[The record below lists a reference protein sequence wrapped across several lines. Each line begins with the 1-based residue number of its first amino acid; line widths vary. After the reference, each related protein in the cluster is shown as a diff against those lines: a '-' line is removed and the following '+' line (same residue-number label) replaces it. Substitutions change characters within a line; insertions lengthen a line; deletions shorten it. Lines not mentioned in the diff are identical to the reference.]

1 MAGQVSEAA
10 TTGMAG
16 VAVARQR
23 GADRTYGNLL
33 LGDAVEALILVGR
46 WDEADDLLPDE
57 PDPVA
62 HGTPLIATNLWLSA
76 ANLHTWRGRFDES
89 RRFLDACMAA
99 FTGHGHVRSMLHGN
113 LSERCLWLGQYAEAA
128 EWIRR
133 ELDLVGAMDFTSLLS
148 RLVLQGL
155 RAEAGLPRPL
165 HLPRLVELLE
175 DMSARPDPPPDAA
188 ALIGLCWAEVGRIRG
203 EPDADRWESSAD
215 DWTKLEMPWP
225 LAYVRWRQAET
236 LLARRPSADQRR
248 SGRRRWPRRTPSP
261 PASAPSHCG
270 RRWRRWPTGPD
281 CPHWS
286 HRRPASSPDALTTGN
301 ATCSTCCA
309 PAPPTAASRS
319 SCFISEKTV
328 SIHVSR
334 ILAKLNASNRAEAAA
349 VARRRQLV
357 R

>member
-1 MAGQVSEAA
+1 
-10 TTGMAG
+10 
-16 VAVARQR
+16 
-23 GADRTYGNLL
+23 
-33 LGDAVEALILVGR
+33 
-46 WDEADDLLPDE
+46 
-57 PDPVA
+57 
-62 HGTPLIATNLWLSA
+62 
-76 ANLHTWRGRFDES
+76 
-89 RRFLDACMAA
+89 
-99 FTGHGHVRSMLHGN
+99 MLHGN

-248 SGRRRWPRRTPSP
+248 SGAAALAEAYAIATRLGAEPLRKEVAALAHRSRLSSLVTPAP
-261 PASAPSHCG
+261 P
-270 RRWRRWPTGPD
+270 
-281 CPHWS
+281 
-286 HRRPASSPDALTTGN
+286 SSPDALTTRERDVLDLLCAG
-301 ATCSTCCA
+301 ATNRRIA
-309 PAPPTAASRS
+309 QQL
-319 SCFISEKTV
+319 FISEKTV